1 MTNIIFQE
9 KIEPTT
15 LQRIVEFLRNEKV
28 RFKVQENDNIAIDW
42 SGDYSTYQM
51 AMPTLA
57 RDWDTAGDDIWN
69 DL

>member
-9 KIEPTT
+9 I
-15 LQRIVEFLRNEKV
+15 NET
-28 RFKVQENDNIAIDW
+28 DIDW
-42 SGDYSTYQM
+42 SGDFSTYQM

-57 RDWDTAGDDIWN
+57 SDWDSASDDIWN

>member
-9 KIEPTT
+9 TVESTT
-15 LQRIVEFLRNEKV
+15 LQRIIAFLRNEKV
-28 RFKVQENDNIAIDW
+28 QFKIQEISETDIDW
-42 SGDYSTYQM
+42 SGDFSTYQM

-57 RDWDTAGDDIWN
+57 RDWDSASDDIWN